1 MTRGAAFRGQ
11 PLRALCA
18 LLLGWA
24 MVRAFLWESPLSAG
38 AIAERVAV
46 RSRSGVTG
54 MGENRA
60 LPASKFAL
68 VSSRMGP
75 GSAEPFLLL
84 ATGSTSLLPASLV
97 DVFGTTTTT
106 SVDSIVERPA
116 RLLSPEA
123 GSADAVAADGGGR
136 APTRAAPRL
145 VAPSGPT
152 TASGSR
158 WSADIWLLAR
168 RDQANA
174 AVADRPSYGRSQAG
188 GVVRY
193 RLSGTSP
200 LRPQAYVRASAALGG
215 AREQEVAAGVSAR
228 VLPQVPL
235 RFAAEARVLGTER
248 KTQVRPA
255 AFVVTELAPVE
266 LPQGI
271 RAELYAQAGYV
282 GGEYETAFVDGQ
294 ARLEKPIAR
303 SDAVELSAGG
313 GVWGGAQRGAARAD
327 VGPTAAVMF
336 PLGRV
341 RGRIS
346 ADYRFRVAG
355 DAAPSSGPALT
366 LSAGF

>member
-1 MTRGAAFRGQ
+1 VAGRTAAMGQDRPRCPPGGQNGAAESGMTRGAAFRGQ
-11 PLRALCA
+11 PLLALCT

-136 APTRAAPRL
+136 APTMAAPML
-145 VAPSGPT
+145 VEIG
-152 TASGSR
+152 
-158 WSADIWLLAR
+158 
-168 RDQANA
+168 
-174 AVADRPSYGRSQAG
+174 
-188 GVVRY
+188 
-193 RLSGTSP
+193 
-200 LRPQAYVRASAALGG
+200 RASCRERVEG
-215 AREQEVAAGVSAR
+215 AEVGVAR
-228 VLPQVPL
+228 
-235 RFAAEARVLGTER
+235 
-248 KTQVRPA
+248 
-255 AFVVTELAPVE
+255 
-266 LPQGI
+266 
-271 RAELYAQAGYV
+271 
-282 GGEYETAFVDGQ
+282 
-294 ARLEKPIAR
+294 
-303 SDAVELSAGG
+303 
-313 GVWGGAQRGAARAD
+313 
-327 VGPTAAVMF
+327 
-336 PLGRV
+336 
-341 RGRIS
+341 
-346 ADYRFRVAG
+346 
-355 DAAPSSGPALT
+355 
-366 LSAGF
+366 